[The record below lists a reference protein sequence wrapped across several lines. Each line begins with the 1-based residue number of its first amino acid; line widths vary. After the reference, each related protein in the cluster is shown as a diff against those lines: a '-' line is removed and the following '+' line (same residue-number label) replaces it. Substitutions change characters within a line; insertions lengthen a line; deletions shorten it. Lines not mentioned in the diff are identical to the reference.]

1 MHCEIQTSGWEKV
14 ACRVT
19 RTAKTLLRIDGKEN
33 IPGKW
38 SNNLLIL
45 HSSILLPKKKRKDT
59 RLGTNGDSLIHS
71 VLWTFTKCISCFVKE
86 RKHLPSWSFQFRHR
100 IDKKACNSCD
110 SCPQIVWGTRV
121 TWWRRVGVWWPCEE
135 GRSTDTVTSVW
146 ERWEWEM
153 RLQG

>member
-45 HSSILLPKKKRKDT
+45 HSSILLPKKK
-59 RLGTNGDSLIHS
+59 
-71 VLWTFTKCISCFVKE
+71 
-86 RKHLPSWSFQFRHR
+86 
-100 IDKKACNSCD
+100 KKK
-110 SCPQIVWGTRV
+110 RY
-121 TWWRRVGVWWPCEE
+121 
-135 GRSTDTVTSVW
+135 
-146 ERWEWEM
+146 
-153 RLQG
+153 